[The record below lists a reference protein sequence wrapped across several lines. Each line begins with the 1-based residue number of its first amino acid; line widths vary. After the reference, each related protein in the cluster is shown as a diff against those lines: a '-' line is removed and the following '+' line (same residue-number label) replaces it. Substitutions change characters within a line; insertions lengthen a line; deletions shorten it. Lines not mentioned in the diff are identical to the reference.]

1 MRFLEEVI
9 TSLDEGDHREFQFFI
24 QRSRQKKGRK
34 DLALFSFLASGET
47 DTHKLKEKLEVNDN
61 AYHTLRK
68 RLYKHLSEFVI
79 LKSMDQDATASGRVN
94 ATYTMAKYLF
104 QKGLSAA
111 GWKLLLRAEHFGLQY
126 ELFDLL
132 NTIYLLQMEYCHLN
146 ADLQLSSIIAHYE
159 QNGNRLRQSEKI
171 IVLQAV
177 LKERVTNSRRQGEEV
192 SFGDILTETLTD
204 FNMKRLS
211 RESPKI
217 LFSLMSTLRQW
228 VVVSKEFHSFEPTLE
243 RSYLSLTHKENH
255 YYMVQLMVM
264 LAHTKYRTKKFSES
278 MHYLGALS
286 IHLDHT
292 PVHFQ
297 KSTLI
302 KVNQLKAANL
312 IFLGGLKESILLLE
326 ELAKQKLPERV
337 RGNVITNLGIYHFYQ
352 QDYKRCIQLLNTYD
366 HTDTWYKNH
375 LGLEWLLKRDLMA
388 VLLFNDSGQ
397 KDLAESKIRSIE
409 RKYTALFHQKRYKRA
424 ATFLTL
430 IKRIVYEEEIL
441 NLADLEKKVQ
451 VSWEWVPRQEEDL
464 QAMIFYAW
472 LRSKI
477 TKQTFYECMVEMI
490 QTN

>member
-9 TSLDEGDHREFQFFI
+9 ASLDEADHREFQFFI

-34 DLALFSFLASGET
+34 DLALFSLLSSGEQ
-47 DTHKLKEKLEVNDN
+47 DTRLLKRTLGVNDN

-68 RLYKHLSEFVI
+68 RLYKHLSEFII
-79 LKSMDQDATASGRVN
+79 LKSVDQDATTAGRVN
-94 ATYTMAKYLF
+94 AIYTMAKYLF

-111 GWKLLLRAEHFGLQY
+111 GWKLLLRAEHSGLQY

-132 NTIYLLQMEYCHLN
+132 NTVYLLQIEYCHLN
-146 ADLQLSSIIAHYE
+146 DELELRHIIARYE
-159 QNGNRLRQSEKI
+159 QNGDRLKQSEKI
-171 IVLQAV
+171 IMLQAV
-177 LKERVTNSRRQGEEV
+177 LKERVLNARKQGKEV
-192 SFGDILTETLTD
+192 SFEDILTETLTD
-204 FNMKRLS
+204 FKMKRLS
-211 RESPKI
+211 MESPKI

-243 RSYLSLTHKENH
+243 RSYLSLTQRDNH
-255 YYMVQLMVM
+255 YYIVQLLVM

-278 MHYLGALS
+278 MHYLEELVA
-286 IHLDHT
+286 HLDQT

-312 IFLGGLKESILLLE
+312 IFLGGLKQSIVLLE

-352 QDYKRCIQLLNTYD
+352 QDYRRCIQLLNTYD

-375 LGLEWLLKRDLMA
+375 LGIEWLLKRDLMA
-388 VLLFNDSGQ
+388 VLLFNDAGQ
-397 KDLAESKIRSIE
+397 KDLAESRIRSIE
-409 RKYTALFHQKRYKRA
+409 RKYADLFSQNRYKRA
-424 ATFLTL
+424 ATFLAL
-430 IKRIVYEEEIL
+430 IKHIVYEEEIL
-441 NLADLEKKVQ
+441 NLADLEKQVE

-477 TKQTFYECMVEMI
+477 TRQTFYECMVEMI
-490 QTN
+490 SR